1 MNISRGGMRKNRRKY
16 KPSVQPIINQARI
29 VTRKLSHRRIIDVS
43 KTWYVVKTGGGIAE
57 RRAESGLR
65 SSGFDVFRPHED
77 RWRIFRRRCSDVS
90 TGWFRGYIF
99 VGVSRSPRFD
109 LIRTTDG
116 VSSIL
121 GVSGAP
127 LSVPGELLQKVADE
141 LAGIKITRPRP
152 FMEGSRVSVRRGPF
166 AELMGI
172 VRELDHDGERALIRI
187 DMLGKEHH
195 LELGY
200 EDLKV
205 A

>member
-1 MNISRGGMRKNRRKY
+1 MRKNRRKY
-16 KPSVQPIINQARI
+16 KPAAQVVPNQARI
-29 VTRKLSHRRIIDVS
+29 VTRKLNHRRIIDVS
-43 KTWYVVKTGGGIAE
+43 KTWYVVKTAGGHSE
-57 RRAESGLR
+57 RRAEFGLR
-65 SSGFDVFRPHED
+65 ASGIDTYRPHED
-77 RWRIFRRRCSDVS
+77 RWRIYRRRCSDVS
-90 TGWFRGYIF
+90 IGWFRGYIF
-99 VGVSRSPRFD
+99 VGFGGAARFD
-109 LIRTTDG
+109 LVRDTDG

-141 LAGIKITRPRP
+141 LAGIKQTRPRP
-152 FMEGSRVSVRRGPF
+152 FLTGQKVSVRRGPF

-172 VRELDHDGERALIRI
+172 VRELDHEGERAMVRI

>member
-1 MNISRGGMRKNRRKY
+1 MRKNRRKY
-16 KPSVQPIINQARI
+16 KPSVQPVPSQARI

-43 KTWYVVKTGGGIAE
+43 KTWYVVKTAGGHSE

-65 SSGFDVFRPHED
+65 SSGFDVYRPHED
-77 RWRIFRRRCSDVS
+77 RWRIYRRRCSDVS
-90 TGWFRGYIF
+90 IGWFRGYVF
-99 VGVSRSPRFD
+99 VGFSAAPRFD
-109 LIRTTDG
+109 LVRDTDG

-121 GVSGAP
+121 GVSGTP
-127 LSVPGELLQKVADE
+127 LSVPGELLQKVVDE

-152 FMEGSRVSVRRGPF
+152 FKAGQRVSVQRGPF

-172 VRELDHDGERALIRI
+172 VRELDHDGERAMVRI
-187 DMLGKEHH
+187 DMLGKEHE

-200 EDLKV
+200 ADLKV